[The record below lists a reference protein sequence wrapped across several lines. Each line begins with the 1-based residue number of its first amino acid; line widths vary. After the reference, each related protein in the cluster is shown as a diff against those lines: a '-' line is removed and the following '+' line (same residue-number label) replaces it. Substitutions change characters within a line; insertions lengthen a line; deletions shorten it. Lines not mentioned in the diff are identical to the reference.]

1 MVLIDLLKFCLM
13 CEYQLICV
21 KTGAKWANFSLNSY
35 DFLACRV
42 FFFFN
47 NKFVK
52 IEKFASQLS
61 VTPKIL
67 GTKTETKEQN

>member
-1 MVLIDLLKFCLM
+1 MVLTDLLKLCLM
-13 CEYQLICV
+13 CENQLIWV
-21 KTGAKWANFSLNSY
+21 KAGAKWPNFSLNSY
-35 DFLACRV
+35 DFLACRI

-67 GTKTETKEQN
+67 GTNTETKEQN

>member
-1 MVLIDLLKFCLM
+1 MVLTDLLKLCLM
-13 CEYQLICV
+13 CENQLIWV
-21 KTGAKWANFSLNSY
+21 KAGAKWPNFSLNSY
-35 DFLACRV
+35 DFLACRI

-47 NKFVK
+47 SKFVK